1 MVLHR
6 VEQIDN
12 LFGLRS
18 AKIGRKAEDAR
29 MHSFGDGC
37 HLGIIKIDAIID
49 WAWVEERGIPATDE
63 ITGGCQS
70 VICLSGAVAIVKN
83 DRKSEQRFGF
93 FGQNMKI
100 IGGFE
105 IFLIER
111 GILLTAAVI
120 GGKG

>member
-12 LFGLRS
+12 LFGLRR
-18 AKIGRKAEDAR
+18 AEIGGEAEDTR
-29 MHSFGDGC
+29 MHSFGDGR
-37 HLGIIKIDAIID
+37 HLGIIKINAIID
-49 WAWVEERGIPATDE
+49 WAWIEERGIPAADE

-70 VICLSGAVAIVKN
+70 VISFSGTVTIVKN
-83 DRKSEQRFGF
+83 DRKSKQRFGF

-100 IGGFE
+100 ISGFE

-111 GILLTAAVI
+111 GILLTTAVI
-120 GGKG
+120 GRKG